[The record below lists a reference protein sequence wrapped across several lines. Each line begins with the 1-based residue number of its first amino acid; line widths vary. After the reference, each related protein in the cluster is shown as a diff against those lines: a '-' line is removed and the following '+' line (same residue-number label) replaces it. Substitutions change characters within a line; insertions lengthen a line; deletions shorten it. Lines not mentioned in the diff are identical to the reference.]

1 MAEDREK
8 KEAYSLEEFGREFR
22 QHASSVRDGYIFAET
37 TEEIVFSRAD
47 SLADDE
53 RTKETA
59 EKLFSQGLEIRIFDE
74 ESEAKWFRASV
85 EKQFRFRE
93 RRDVQNDKKETDGL
107 FWWDE
112 SQYLDVDTK
121 RTQKARLQGRLSP
134 GTVYATGGGEYPLPI
149 EDYTDAKIRIRN
161 YLGEDPDT
169 GELYAADWRLAGFGE
184 WPDSGKGG
192 EA

>member
-8 KEAYSLEEFGREFR
+8 KEAYTLEEFGRDFR
-22 QHASSVRDGYIFAET
+22 KCVSAVRNGYIFAET
-37 TEEIVFSRAD
+37 TEEIVFCCADSRAD
-47 SLADDE
+47 EE
-53 RTKETA
+53 RTAETV

-93 RRDVQNDKKETDGL
+93 RRDVKNSKKETDGL
-107 FWWDE
+107 LWWDE

-121 RTQKARLQGRLSP
+121 RTQKARLQGRISP

-149 EDYTDAKIRIRN
+149 EDYENVKIRIRN
-161 YLGEDPDT
+161 YLGKDTDT

-192 EA
+192 RA